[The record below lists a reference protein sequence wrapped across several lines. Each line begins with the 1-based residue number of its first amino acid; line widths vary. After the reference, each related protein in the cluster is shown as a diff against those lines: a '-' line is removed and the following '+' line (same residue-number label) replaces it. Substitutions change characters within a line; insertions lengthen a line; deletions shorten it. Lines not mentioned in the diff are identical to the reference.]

1 MAVIQLGFTVPTY
14 RDIETSD
21 SVKRSTSAARLPRE
35 RADRGRPSGAA
46 SRGWALDATPH
57 RIPFNRPFAT
67 GDEFRYIREAIDKM
81 HLSGN
86 GLFGR
91 RCARWLEEQ
100 LGCDRALLTSS
111 CTSALELATLV
122 AGVGPGDEVIM
133 PSFTFVTTASSV
145 ALRGAVPVFV
155 DIRGDTL
162 NIDERLVE
170 AAITPRTRA
179 ILPVHYAG
187 VACEIEQLLAIAE
200 RHGLTMIED
209 AAQGISSSYFGRALG
224 TVGDLG
230 CLSFHETKNLTCGEG
245 GALLVNRADWVN
257 RAEVIQEK
265 GTNRNQFLRG
275 ETDRY
280 TWIDLGSSFLM
291 SDINA
296 AFLWAQIQHSEDIC
310 ARRMAVWRKYHE
322 RFETLEDA
330 GVLTRPRIPAG
341 CDHNAHMYY
350 LLLDGRERRD
360 RLIATLASKNIHALF
375 HYVPLHSSPAGKRFG
390 RTAGELAVTD
400 RTSESLVRLPL
411 WVGMG
416 EADVERVYDAVRD
429 GV

>member
-1 MAVIQLGFTVPTY
+1 MPTY
-14 RDIETSD
+14 RDSETSD
-21 SVKRSTSAARLPRE
+21 GVKQGKPPSRLLRTRVE
-35 RADRGRPSGAA
+35 RRRPSVAA
-46 SRGWALDATPH
+46 GRVRTLDEIPD

-67 GDEFRYIREAIDKM
+67 GDEFGYIREAIDKM

-86 GLFGR
+86 GVFGG
-91 RCARWLEEQ
+91 RCSRWLEEQ
-100 LGCDRALLTSS
+100 LGCERALLTSS
-111 CTSALELATLV
+111 CTSALELAMLV
-122 AGVGPGDEVIM
+122 AGIGPGDEVIM

-155 DIRGDTL
+155 DIRDDTL
-162 NIDERLVE
+162 NIDEGLVE

-187 VACEIEQLLAIAE
+187 VACELLKLLVIAK
-200 RHGLTMIED
+200 RHELMMIED
-209 AAQGISSSYFGRALG
+209 AAQGISSSYVGRSLG

-230 CLSFHETKNLTCGEG
+230 CLSFHETKNLNCGEG
-245 GALLVNRADWVN
+245 GALLVNRPDWVD
-257 RAEVIQEK
+257 RAEVLQEK
-265 GTNRNQFLRG
+265 GTNRSQFLRG

-296 AFLWAQIQHSEDIC
+296 AFLWAQIVHVEEIR
-310 ARRMAVWRKYHE
+310 ARRMAIWCEYHE
-322 RFETLEDA
+322 RFAALEAA
-330 GVLTRPRIPAG
+330 GALTRPRVSAG

-360 RLIATLASKNIHALF
+360 RLIATLAGQNIHALF
-375 HYVPLHSSPAGKRFG
+375 HYIPLHSSPAGKRFG
-390 RTAGELAVTD
+390 RVAGELAVTD
-400 RTSESLVRLPL
+400 RTSECLVRLPL

-416 EADVERVYDAVRD
+416 EADVERVCDAVER
-429 GV
+429 GL